1 VKIKSIKA
9 GCAGLVFGVR
19 VANPYEKGQN
29 LLKRRKESQE
39 LSFLPFKTY
48 AVSARFF

>member
-29 LLKRRKESQE
+29 LLKRQKGEPGA
-39 LSFLPFKTY
+39 LLFAF
-48 AVSARFF
+48 